1 MAQTISSS
9 QEQRS
14 IWSVLTSNR
23 NIMRWEIGGIFF
35 VSVLG
40 GFFHFAYELS
50 NYNSVVAIFASVNE
64 STWEHLK
71 FYFWTALLW
80 SIVEYTYVK
89 DDANNYAFAKSLNLI
104 ITPLVICITF
114 YGYLAFALPIYGKGF
129 LWADIS
135 TGVLGVILA
144 HIASSYYM
152 QRESLGTSVR
162 NRGLA
167 IIAVLTIM
175 FSTFTYFPPKIFIFE
190 DYMGYTY
197 TGQYG
202 ILDEYTGPYVI
213 FDRSEFEEAEE

>member
-1 MAQTISSS
+1 MSQSTISPT

-23 NIMRWEIGGIFF
+23 KIMSWEIGGIFF
-35 VSVLG
+35 VSTLG

-71 FYFWTALLW
+71 FYFWTALLY

-89 DDANNYAFAKSLNLI
+89 DDSNNYAFAKGLNLI
-104 ITPLVICITF
+104 ITPLIICITF
-114 YGYLAFALPIYGKGF
+114 YGYLAIALPIYGKGF

-135 TGVLGVILA
+135 TGVLGVITA
-144 HIASSYYM
+144 HIVSSYYM
-152 QRESLGTSVR
+152 QREPLGTSLR

-175 FSTFTYFPPKIFIFE
+175 FSTFTYFPPRIFLFE

-213 FDRSEFEEAEE
+213 FDRSEFPAEE